1 MTNTVKNLKL
11 TASEIENL
19 DGLLYD
25 LELLYKGKHDPISEE
40 LFDEVK
46 AFRSRLSTK
55 SPSAVLETLE
65 WNVVQCIQDEDAPD
79 GLYFWSPDREDFF
92 LLTLKSGSVVTAY
105 YDTDDG
111 AFEDYDWD
119 EIYAWADPQGAI
131 QSQRKEQNKEQTKE
145 IK

>member
-1 MTNTVKNLKL
+1 MTGTVKNLKL
-11 TASEIENL
+11 TPSEIENL

-25 LELLYKGKHDPISEE
+25 LELLYKDKHDPISEE

-55 SPSAVLETLE
+55 SPSVVLETLE
-65 WNVVQCIQDEDAPD
+65 WNVVQCIQDEDAPE

-92 LLTLKSGSVVTAY
+92 LLTLKSGSVVWAY
-105 YDTDDG
+105 YDADDG
-111 AFEDYDWD
+111 AFEDYEWD

-131 QSQRKEQNKEQTKE
+131 EAQHKDQSQEQTKE
-145 IK
+145 RK